1 MITMKNIIKYLLLPV
16 VLVGFTAC
24 TNLDEELKDR
34 YTENFDPSNPGVG
47 IKNNVNKAQP
57 NDGLQGAF
65 SSLLG
70 WHATNGGFF
79 GIQELGTDEA
89 VITQKGGDWYDG
101 GAYIKVHKHEFTP
114 QTWEINSVWSN
125 AYGGI
130 FKCNTLLGDA
140 AISADAG
147 KVAQLKTLRAYLY
160 WILLDVFGNV
170 KIVTVAGQDAPQAT
184 RQEVFDF
191 VEAELLEAIADLPA
205 GRHDYGRVSQAAAYG
220 LLSRLYLNA
229 EVYTGTQR
237 YQDAIDAAD
246 AVLAMPE
253 YVLSADFHSIFTP
266 DNVDNSEH
274 IFVIPFD
281 ESTGQNSF
289 WSQMTLHYP
298 SQLTYKLQQQP
309 WNGFSTLEDFYN
321 SFDDGDDRK
330 AASFIAGPQYDLFG
344 APILDLAFDKA
355 DDGPEIIYTPEINE
369 LAPNASRQA
378 GARFGK
384 FSFKIGQSPNAD
396 NDFPIIRL
404 GEIYLN
410 KAEALCRLNN
420 DWANGEAWDLIQVLR
435 DRANAGAPAA
445 TTEGEFLAERGRE
458 MFVEEIRRTDRIRF
472 GVYCEA
478 YWEKPDDSA
487 NSDTHKLMAI
497 PFDQIQ
503 AAATGSNPLTQNPG
517 Y

>member
-1 MITMKNIIKYLLLPV
+1 MKNIFKYLLLPV

-34 YTENFDPSNPGVG
+34 FSENFDPSNPGVG

-65 SSLLG
+65 SSLANY
-70 WHATNGGFF
+70 WHATNGGLFAV
-79 GIQELGTDEA
+79 QELGTDEA

-101 GAYIKVHKHEFTP
+101 GLYIKMHKHEFTP
-114 QTWEINSVWSN
+114 QTYSINSVWEN

-130 FKCNTLLGDA
+130 FKCNTLLADA

-147 KVAQLKTLRAYLY
+147 KVAQLRTLRAYLY
-160 WILLDVFGNV
+160 WVLLDVFGNV

-191 VEAELLEAIADLPA
+191 VETELTEVIADLPG
-205 GRHDYGRVSQAAAYG
+205 GRHDYGRVSQATAYG

-253 YVLSADFHSIFTP
+253 YTLSADFHSIFTP

-281 ESTGQNSF
+281 ESTGQGSF

-330 AASFIAGPQYDLFG
+330 GASFIAGPQYDLFG
-344 APILDLAFDKA
+344 TPILDLAFDKA
-355 DDGPEIIYTPEINE
+355 DDGPEIVYTPAINE
-369 LAPNASRQA
+369 LFPNASRQA

-435 DRANAGAPAA
+435 DRASAGAPAA

-458 MFVEEIRRTDRIRF
+458 MFVEELRRTDRIRF

-478 YWEKPDDSA
+478 YWEKADDSA
-487 NSDTHKLMAI
+487 NAATHKLMAI
-497 PFDQIQ
+497 PFEQIQ
-503 AAATGSNPLTQNPG
+503 AANQGSNPLTQNPG